1 MYLATE
7 ERFYYLM
14 KNKGDLTHLVVSSEK
29 EEKRI
34 NKLIAKR
41 SAAGA
46 KKKQP
51 KKKMKDT
58 LKEYFKSEIA

>member
-1 MYLATE
+1 M
-7 ERFYYLM
+7 
-14 KNKGDLTHLVVSSEK
+14 VSSEK